1 MATSGTRGYTDSYHQ
16 SRINHIAGTAYPT
29 ALAGQYIGLFLGS
42 LPKSDGTGSTDSV
55 RVAVTLGSAQQD
67 GNTGRWFTQPNAS
80 VSFTIPANAS
90 GEVVGWGVYG
100 ASSGGTPVYFD
111 AVPSPFKVSGGQS
124 VTLPASAF
132 QVYAEGAR

>member
-16 SRINHIAGTAYPT
+16 SRINHIRGTAYPAT
-29 ALAGQYIGLFLGS
+29 PAGTYIGLFLGS
-42 LPKSDGTGSTDSV
+42 LPASDGSGSTDSV

-67 GNTGRWFTQPNAS
+67 SNTGRWFTQPNGA

-124 VTLPASAF
+124 VMLPASAF
-132 QVYAEGAR
+132 PVFAEGTR